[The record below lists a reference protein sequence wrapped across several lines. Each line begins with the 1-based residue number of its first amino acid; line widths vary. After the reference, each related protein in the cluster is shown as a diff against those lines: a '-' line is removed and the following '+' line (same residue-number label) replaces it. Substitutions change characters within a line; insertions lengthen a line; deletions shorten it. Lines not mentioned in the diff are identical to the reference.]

1 MKDPPS
7 SSSLPPPQ
15 QQQQPKEGLEHGWC
29 WDFEGGFQGAEGAFP
44 FLAVNEEFPPSRV
57 SSQRVSLPSVFL
69 EEKFSLE
76 ENPADR
82 GLAGMS
88 FISLYAENNK
98 TAVGSWVPSLS
109 SLRGVGLDLSGRT
122 LN

>member
-29 WDFEGGFQGAEGAFP
+29 WGFERGFQGAEGAFP

-57 SSQRVSLPSVFL
+57 SSRRVSLPSVFL

-82 GLAGMS
+82 GSQECHLFPFMQKTTKLLWGAGS
-88 FISLYAENNK
+88 H
-98 TAVGSWVPSLS
+98 LS
-109 SLRGVGLDLSGRT
+109 ALCVALDSI
-122 LN
+122 